1 MIPLDP
7 DVAELIFRVLFS
19 SIFLGLGGEHIVS
32 DQLIQRLMPP
42 WVPAPRLF
50 SILAGVVLLLGGTM
64 VLVGWQLQAA
74 AWILGVFLIIVT
86 AIVHLPAVV
95 RAPPPMPADAE
106 WMWIVLQRSNMVK
119 NLCLLGVCFLL
130 ANHTPG
136 RYSLTPPAAP
146 TPSQPAR

>member
-1 MIPLDP
+1 MIALDP

-32 DQLIQRLMPP
+32 DHLIQNLMPS

-74 AWILGVFLIIVT
+74 AWILGCFLVLVT
-86 AIVHLPAVV
+86 ALVHLPAVV
-95 RAPPPMPADAE
+95 TPPPPMPEDVE
-106 WMWIVLQRSNMVK
+106 WMWVVLQRSNLVK

-136 RYSLTPPAAP
+136 RYSLTPPAAAQ
-146 TPSQPAR
+146 PSQPAS